1 MRQTM
6 VDAFRNARFF
16 HYFRI
21 HEKLNET
28 PEKPTFEK
36 RRRKSLR
43 IRLLWHRESGTAQA
57 LRVACGPGLPPRRRT
72 SPASLRADLDAVE
85 GRGGKHRT
93 SPPRLT
99 PAGARC
105 GGDEASLN
113 TRG

>member
-43 IRLLWHRESGTAQA
+43 IRVLWHRESGSLEVLRRHTA
-57 LRVACGPGLPPRRRT
+57 LVRRR
-72 SPASLRADLDAVE
+72 SGFDSRLDLCTDLGAHVPR
-85 GRGGKHRT
+85 GRGCLART
-93 SPPRLT
+93 LRWV
-99 PAGARC
+99 
-105 GGDEASLN
+105 
-113 TRG
+113 